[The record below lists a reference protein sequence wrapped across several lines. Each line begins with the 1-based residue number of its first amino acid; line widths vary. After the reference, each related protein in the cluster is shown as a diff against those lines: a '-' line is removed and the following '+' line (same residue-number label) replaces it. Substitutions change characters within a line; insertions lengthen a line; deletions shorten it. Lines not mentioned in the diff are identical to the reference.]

1 MKRARQTRRRLA
13 QALARVLHKARVQPN
28 HFLIANLELRF
39 LVTRCKQTFQ
49 PVSNRKYFAIFGRAF
64 SVCSSLEPPASSLQ
78 NPWPPR
84 PVRRGERLIVTPR
97 LEFLATPTKQSL
109 RPNSNRYKTRFLR
122 SPWRTRF
129 LRHGCI
135 NQLLAGSSRVTRH
148 PPLISSVP
156 LWPIRSPRRT
166 ALTLPHPH
174 SNLAASCFVRAFA
187 GEHS

>member
-13 QALARVLHKARVQPN
+13 QALARVFHKARVQPN

-78 NPWPPR
+78 T
-84 PVRRGERLIVTPR
+84 LIVTPR

-109 RPNSNRYKTRFLR
+109 KPNSNRYKTRFLR
-122 SPWRTRF
+122 
-129 LRHGCI
+129 HGSI
-135 NQLLAGSSRVTRH
+135 NQLLAGSSLVTRH

>member
-28 HFLIANLELRF
+28 YFLIANLELRF

-49 PVSNRKYFAIFGRAF
+49 PVSNRKYFAVLGRAF
-64 SVCSSLEPPASSLQ
+64 SICSSLEPPASSFQ
-78 NPWPPR
+78 T
-84 PVRRGERLIVTPR
+84 LIVTPR
-97 LEFLATPTKQSL
+97 LEFPATPTKQSL
-109 RPNSNRYKTRFLR
+109 RPNSNRYKTPFLR
-122 SPWRTRF
+122 SPWRTRL

-135 NQLLAGSSRVTRH
+135 NQLLAGSSRVARH

-166 ALTLPHPH
+166 ALTPPHPH
-174 SNLAASCFVRAFA
+174 SNLAAPCFVRAFA
-187 GEHS
+187 DEHS